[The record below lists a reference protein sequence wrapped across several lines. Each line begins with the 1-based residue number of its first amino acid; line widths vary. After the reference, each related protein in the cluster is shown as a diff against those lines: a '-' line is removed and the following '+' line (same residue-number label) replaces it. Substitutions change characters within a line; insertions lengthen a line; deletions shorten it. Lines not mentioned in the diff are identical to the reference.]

1 VLAELLAKKGHALAF
16 NIVEVG
22 AAPLGDQV
30 EPFQALLDL
39 FPGSSISAFELD
51 PAVCAELNMK
61 APPGVRYYASALGRA
76 DEQRTLYET
85 VYPLC
90 TSLYEP
96 DERYADVYQMLD
108 VMRLKSTS
116 TVQTTSL
123 DRFVRENAIGGV
135 DFIKM
140 DIQGAELDVL
150 QGGGQTL
157 SSVLAIVCE
166 VEFVP
171 LYKGQPLFG
180 DVDAYLRERDFMF
193 HKILGASGRVMKPLA
208 RNGSVR
214 FPMQLMW
221 ADALFTCD
229 VLEPRGLSATQLLKL
244 AVLLDLYESHDVALY
259 LLRHHDALD
268 STRLAP
274 EYFDALAASGTW
286 TESR

>member
-1 VLAELLAKKGHALAF
+1 MLAALLAGRRIPLAF

-22 AAPLGDQV
+22 AVPLGDQV
-30 EPFQALLDL
+30 EPFQALLDH
-39 FPGSSISAFELD
+39 FPGSRISAFELN
-51 PAVCAELNMK
+51 PAVCAELNAK

-108 VMRLKSTS
+108 VMRLKAKS

-123 DRFVRENAIGGV
+123 DRFTRENAIGSV

-140 DIQGAELDVL
+140 DVQGAELDVL
-150 QGGGQTL
+150 QGGDQVL
-157 SSVLAIVCE
+157 ASVLAIVTE

-180 DVDAYLRERDFMF
+180 DVDAYLRGRDFMF
-193 HKILGASGRVMKPLA
+193 HKLLGVSGRVMKPLA
-208 RNGSVR
+208 RNGNVR
-214 FPMQLMW
+214 YPMQLMW
-221 ADALFTCD
+221 SDALFTCD
-229 VLEPRGLSATQLLKL
+229 VLEPRGLSGTQLLKL

-259 LLRHHDALD
+259 LLHHHDALEG
-268 STRLAP
+268 TALAP
-274 EYFDALAASGTW
+274 EYLEALLASGEW
-286 TESR
+286 TQSR